1 MPSNLVGAVFA
12 VAILGGSYLYYAWWN
27 RRSGDR
33 ERAALQ
39 VQPAQAPVRNLG
51 ATAIFFAVCVCGS
64 GLVYWV
70 GRRMEMSEQARH
82 PPVKEQLAALTALAA
97 GSMAC
102 PEEELTVLAQEPTLA
117 LVKGCHR
124 ALTFRWGRRVKGG
137 ERHWYQ
143 IDPHCTI
150 DYMGCALPCE

>member
-1 MPSNLVGAVFA
+1 MPNLVGAVFA
-12 VAILGGSYLYYAWWN
+12 FVILGGSYLYYARWN

-39 VQPAQAPVRNLG
+39 VQPARAPVLG
-51 ATAIFFAVCVCGS
+51 ATAIFVAVSVGGS
-64 GLVYWV
+64 GLLYLVS
-70 GRRMEMSEQARH
+70 RRMEMSAQARH

-102 PEEELTVLAQEPTLA
+102 PQEELTVLAQEPTLA

-124 ALTFRWGRRVKGG
+124 ALTFRWGRRMKGG
-137 ERHWYQ
+137 DRHWYQ
-143 IDPHCTI
+143 IDPNCTI